1 MEFGLLSALTGNHTY
16 LAKADAAAKALYER
30 RSGLGLVGRDMH
42 LDSGAWTSPEATIG
56 PGVDSYYEY
65 LLKVG
70 GGGALGVQGGG
81 REGTTWSRGQLTSQ
95 HVRHCVNTVECCMG
109 MALGVVLQ
117 SLFQSDACCWFAT
130 HCHPAAAGLPDVWG

>member
-1 MEFGLLSALTGNHTY
+1 MLAWHSRCCRPCCCCCWGQGKIEHNNATCTACAGTLLMEFGLLSALTGNHTY

-81 REGTTWSRGQLTSQ
+81 EGGHNVEQGAAHISARATLCQ
-95 HVRHCVNTVECCMG
+95 HC
-109 MALGVVLQ
+109 
-117 SLFQSDACCWFAT
+117 
-130 HCHPAAAGLPDVWG
+130 